1 MIGRPVQASSKILV
15 VDDEPAIR
23 DSVAEC
29 LESEG
34 YPVQA
39 LARAADV
46 LEWLQREPAALVLV
60 DLVMPGMNGAELVE
74 RLRAD
79 ANPAVRAVP
88 VVLMTA
94 AIPTASERAVPADG
108 ILRKPFEVDDLLA
121 AVARHCPPNR

>member
-1 MIGRPVQASSKILV
+1 VPAPGRILII
-15 VDDEPAIR
+15 DDEPAIR

-29 LESEG
+29 LEAEG

-39 LARAADV
+39 LARALDA
-46 LEWLQREPAALVLV
+46 LEALRRDPAALVLV

-79 ANPAVRAVP
+79 ADPAVRAVP

-94 AIPTASERAVPADG
+94 AIPAACDRDVAANG
-108 ILRKPFEVDDLLA
+108 ILRKPFELGELLETVGRHWPA
-121 AVARHCPPNR
+121 AG